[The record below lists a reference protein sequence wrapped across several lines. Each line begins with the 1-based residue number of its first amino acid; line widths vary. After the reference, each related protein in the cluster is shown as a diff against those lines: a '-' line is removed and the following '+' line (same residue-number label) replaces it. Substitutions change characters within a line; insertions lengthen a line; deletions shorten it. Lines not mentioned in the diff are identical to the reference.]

1 MKFVKKFD
9 IVNIYLYTLNEFPR
23 YYYIRRQF
31 MKLLKKWIPIIKL
44 IKEDKW
50 KLIVSGILIFLCG
63 LTGIFTGYLNGAAV
77 EAITNSNI
85 NLAIMYL
92 IMYFFIG
99 VLIGTILSG
108 LANSMLLKIESKL
121 TRTLGFNTYKK
132 ALNLPAIA
140 FEEMSSGEIINRIT
154 NDADS
159 LSFTFGKMINMIS
172 SIVTALVILVY
183 VFFNSWI
190 VGLILIIF
198 LIILYFIIK
207 KYTPLLKDAHK
218 ERKTTQDSFTS
229 LANESIRGIREIKT
243 LGIKEQLII
252 NAKKSIDNIFKV
264 SKKEIDL
271 ETRFNIIVSF
281 LKTTLE
287 VGTFIVCIILLYYK
301 QITLTFF
308 IAMTYYIYRYMW
320 FIECLNDFTQTYQKV
335 SVSLDRVNEIL
346 ENQKFDDVV
355 FGNTDIKDM
364 KGIIEFKDVS
374 FAYPN
379 EEKVLDDFNLVIEPN
394 KKVAIVGASGQGKS
408 TLFNLITRLFD
419 ANAGTISIDD
429 VNILD
434 ISEECLR
441 KNVSIIRQEPFIFNR
456 TILENFKII
465 DENIKLKDVK
475 KYVKEAYLD
484 EYIESLP
491 KKYDTLLG
499 EGGVNL
505 SGGQKQRLAIARTLA
520 KNSKIILF
528 DEATSA
534 LDNNSQ
540 EFIKKSIDNLVK
552 NHTVVIV
559 AHRLS
564 TIIDA
569 DVIYVIDKGRVI
581 ASGTHN
587 QLLTSCDYYKNLYK
601 SEMQEHVK

>member
-1 MKFVKKFD
+1 
-9 IVNIYLYTLNEFPR
+9 
-23 YYYIRRQF
+23 

-271 ETRFNIIVSF
+271 ETRFNIVISL
-281 LKTTLE
+281 LKEVLE
-287 VGTFIVCIILLYYK
+287 VGVFIICIILLYYK

-320 FIECLNDFTQTYQKV
+320 FIECLNDFTETYQKV

-346 ENQKFDDVV
+346 ENQKFNDVV
-355 FGNTDIKDM
+355 FGNTNINNM
-364 KGIIEFKDVS
+364 KGIIKFKDVS
-374 FAYPN
+374 FSYPN
-379 EEKVLDDFNLVIEPN
+379 EEKVLDDFNLIIEPN
-394 KKVAIVGASGQGKS
+394 KKIAIVGASGQGKS

-434 ISEECLR
+434 LSEECIR
-441 KNVSIIRQEPFIFNR
+441 KNDSIIRQEPFIFNR

-601 SEMQEHVK
+601 SEM

>member
-1 MKFVKKFD
+1 
-9 IVNIYLYTLNEFPR
+9 
-23 YYYIRRQF
+23 

-85 NLAIMYL
+85 SLAIMYL

-271 ETRFNIIVSF
+271 ETRFNIVISL
-281 LKTTLE
+281 LKEVLE
-287 VGTFIVCIILLYYK
+287 VGVFIICIILLYYK

-320 FIECLNDFTQTYQKV
+320 FIECLNDFTETYQNV

-346 ENQKFDDVV
+346 ENQKFNDVV
-355 FGNTDIKDM
+355 FGNTNINNM
-364 KGIIEFKDVS
+364 KGIIKFKNVS
-374 FAYPN
+374 FSYPN
-379 EEKVLDDFNLVIEPN
+379 EEKVLDDFNLIIEPN
-394 KKVAIVGASGQGKS
+394 KKIAIVGASGQGKS

-601 SEMQEHVK
+601 SEM

>member
-1 MKFVKKFD
+1 
-9 IVNIYLYTLNEFPR
+9 
-23 YYYIRRQF
+23 
-31 MKLLKKWIPIIKL
+31 MKLLKRWIPLMKL
-44 IKEDKW
+44 VKEDKW
-50 KLIVSGILIFLCG
+50 KLIISGILIFLCG

-77 EAITNSNI
+77 EAITSGNVRNAVI
-85 NLAIMYL
+85 YL
-92 IMYFFIG
+92 ILYFIIG
-99 VLIGTILSG
+99 VLIGTFLSG
-108 LANSMLLKIESKL
+108 IANSILLKIESKL
-121 TRTLGFNTYKK
+121 TRAIGFNTYKK
-132 ALNLPAIA
+132 ALNLPAVA

-154 NDADS
+154 SDADS

-190 VGLILIIF
+190 VGLILISF
-198 LIILYFIIK
+198 LVVLYFIIK
-207 KYTPLLKDAHK
+207 KYNPLLKDAHK
-218 ERKTTQDSFTS
+218 ERKASQDVFTS

-243 LGIKEQLII
+243 LGIKDHLII
-252 NAKKSIDNIFKV
+252 NAKRNIEDLFKL
-264 SKKEIDL
+264 SKKEINL
-271 ETRFNIIVSF
+271 QTRFGIIVDF

-287 VGTFIVCIILLYYK
+287 VGTFIVCIVLLYYK

-320 FIECLNDFTQTYQKV
+320 FIECLNDFTQTYQKI

-346 ENQKFDDVV
+346 ENKKYNDVV
-355 FGNTDIKDM
+355 FGKTTIENV
-364 KGIIEFKDVS
+364 KGEIEFKNVT

-379 EEKVLDDFNLVIEPN
+379 EDSVLKDFNLVIEPN
-394 KKVAIVGASGQGKS
+394 KKIAIVGASGQGKS

-419 ANAGTISIDD
+419 ASKGKITIDG
-429 VNILD
+429 VNLLD

-441 KNVSIIRQEPFIFNR
+441 KNISIIRQDPFIFNC
-456 TILENFKII
+456 TIMENFKIV
-465 DENIKLKDVK
+465 DEDIKLKEVK
-475 KYVKEAYLD
+475 SCIKEAYLD

-491 KKYDTLLG
+491 KKYDTVLG

-520 KNSKIILF
+520 KKSKIILF

-552 NHTVVIV
+552 DHTVVIV

-569 DVIYVIDKGRVI
+569 DIIYVIDDGKVI
-581 ASGTHN
+581 ASGTHKT
-587 QLLTSCDYYKNLYK
+587 LLKSCDYYKNLYK
-601 SEMQEHVK
+601 TEM

>member
-1 MKFVKKFD
+1 MKFIKKFD
-9 IVNIYLYTLNEFPR
+9 FINIYLYTLNEFPR

-92 IMYFFIG
+92 IMYSFIG

-243 LGIKEQLII
+243 LGIKEQLIN

-271 ETRFNIIVSF
+271 ETRFNIVISL
-281 LKTTLE
+281 LKEVLE
-287 VGTFIVCIILLYYK
+287 VGVFIICIILLYYK

-320 FIECLNDFTQTYQKV
+320 FIECLNDFTETYQKV

-346 ENQKFDDVV
+346 ENQKFNDVV
-355 FGNTDIKDM
+355 FGNTNINNM
-364 KGIIEFKDVS
+364 KGIIKFKDVS
-374 FAYPN
+374 FSYPN
-379 EEKVLDDFNLVIEPN
+379 EEKVLDDFNLIIEPN
-394 KKVAIVGASGQGKS
+394 KKIAIVGASGQGKS

-601 SEMQEHVK
+601 SEM

>member
-1 MKFVKKFD
+1 
-9 IVNIYLYTLNEFPR
+9 
-23 YYYIRRQF
+23 

-44 IKEDKW
+44 IKEDRW
-50 KLIVSGILIFLCG
+50 RLIVSGILLFLCG

-99 VLIGTILSG
+99 VLIGTLLSG

-190 VGLILIIF
+190 VGLILIVF

-252 NAKKSIDNIFKV
+252 NAKKSIDDIFKV

-271 ETRFNIIVSF
+271 ETRFNIVISL
-281 LKTTLE
+281 LKEVLE
-287 VGTFIVCIILLYYK
+287 VGVFIICIILLYYK

-320 FIECLNDFTQTYQKV
+320 FIECLNDFTETYQKV

-346 ENQKFDDVV
+346 ENQKFNDVV
-355 FGNTDIKDM
+355 FGNTDIKNM
-364 KGIIEFKDVS
+364 KGIIKFKNVS
-374 FAYPN
+374 FSYPN
-379 EEKVLDDFNLVIEPN
+379 EEKVLDDFNLIIEPN
-394 KKVAIVGASGQGKS
+394 KKIAIVGASGQGKS

-456 TILENFKII
+456 TLLENFKII

-569 DVIYVIDKGRVI
+569 DVIYVIDKGKVI

-601 SEMQEHVK
+601 SEM

>member
-1 MKFVKKFD
+1 
-9 IVNIYLYTLNEFPR
+9 
-23 YYYIRRQF
+23 
-31 MKLLKKWIPIIKL
+31 MKLLKRWIPLMKL
-44 IKEDKW
+44 VKEDKW
-50 KLIVSGILIFLCG
+50 KLIISGILIFLCG

-77 EAITNSNI
+77 EAITSGNVRNAVI
-85 NLAIMYL
+85 YL
-92 IMYFFIG
+92 ILYFIIG
-99 VLIGTILSG
+99 VLIGTFLSG
-108 LANSMLLKIESKL
+108 IANSILLKIESKL
-121 TRTLGFNTYKK
+121 TRAIGFNTYKK
-132 ALNLPAIA
+132 ALNLPAVA

-154 NDADS
+154 SDADS

-190 VGLILIIF
+190 VGLILISF
-198 LIILYFIIK
+198 LVVLYFIIK
-207 KYTPLLKDAHK
+207 KYNPLLKDAHK
-218 ERKTTQDSFTS
+218 ERKASQDVFTS

-243 LGIKEQLII
+243 LGIKDHLII
-252 NAKKSIDNIFKV
+252 NAKRNVEDLFKL
-264 SKKEIDL
+264 SKKEINL
-271 ETRFNIIVSF
+271 QTRFGIIVDF

-287 VGTFIVCIILLYYK
+287 VGTFIVCIVLLYYK

-320 FIECLNDFTQTYQKV
+320 FIECLNDFTQTYQKI

-346 ENQKFDDVV
+346 ENKKYNDVV
-355 FGNTDIKDM
+355 FGKTNLENIK
-364 KGIIEFKDVS
+364 GEIEFKNVT

-379 EEKVLDDFNLVIEPN
+379 EESVLKDFNLVIEPN
-394 KKVAIVGASGQGKS
+394 KKIAIVGASGQGKS

-419 ANAGTISIDD
+419 ASKGEITIDG

-441 KNVSIIRQEPFIFNR
+441 KNISIIRQDPFIFNR
-456 TILENFKII
+456 TIMENFKIV
-465 DENIKLKDVK
+465 DEDIKLKEVK
-475 KYVKEAYLD
+475 ACIKEAYLD

-491 KKYDTLLG
+491 KKYDTVLG

-520 KNSKIILF
+520 KKSKIILF

-552 NHTVVIV
+552 DHTVVIV

-569 DVIYVIDKGRVI
+569 DIIYVIDDGKVI
-581 ASGTHN
+581 ASGTHET
-587 QLLTSCDYYKNLYK
+587 LLKSCDYYKNLYK
-601 SEMQEHVK
+601 TEM

>member
-1 MKFVKKFD
+1 
-9 IVNIYLYTLNEFPR
+9 
-23 YYYIRRQF
+23 

-50 KLIVSGILIFLCG
+50 KLVVSGILLFLCG

-99 VLIGTILSG
+99 VLIGTLLSG
-108 LANSMLLKIESKL
+108 LANSLLLKIESKL

-132 ALNLPAIA
+132 ALNLPAVA

-190 VGLILIIF
+190 VGLILIVF

-252 NAKKSIDNIFKV
+252 NAKKSIDDIFKV

-271 ETRFNIIVSF
+271 ETRFNIVISL
-281 LKTTLE
+281 LKEVLE
-287 VGTFIVCIILLYYK
+287 VGVFIICIILLYYK

-320 FIECLNDFTQTYQKV
+320 FIECLNDFTETYQKV

-346 ENQKFDDVV
+346 ENQKFNDVV
-355 FGNTDIKDM
+355 FGNTDIKNM
-364 KGIIEFKDVS
+364 KGIIKFKNVS
-374 FAYPN
+374 FSYPN
-379 EEKVLDDFNLVIEPN
+379 EEKVLDDFNLIIEPN
-394 KKVAIVGASGQGKS
+394 KKIAIVGASGQGKS

-569 DVIYVIDKGRVI
+569 DVIYVIDKGKVI

-601 SEMQEHVK
+601 SEM

>member
-1 MKFVKKFD
+1 
-9 IVNIYLYTLNEFPR
+9 
-23 YYYIRRQF
+23 

-320 FIECLNDFTQTYQKV
+320 FIECLNDFTETYQKV

-346 ENQKFDDVV
+346 ENQKFNDVV
-355 FGNTDIKDM
+355 FGNTNINNM
-364 KGIIEFKDVS
+364 KGIIKFKDVS
-374 FAYPN
+374 FSYPN
-379 EEKVLDDFNLVIEPN
+379 EEKVLDDFNLIIEPN
-394 KKVAIVGASGQGKS
+394 KKIAIVGASGQGKS

-601 SEMQEHVK
+601 SEM

>member
-1 MKFVKKFD
+1 
-9 IVNIYLYTLNEFPR
+9 
-23 YYYIRRQF
+23 
-31 MKLLKKWIPIIKL
+31 MKLLKKWVPIIKL

-63 LTGIFTGYLNGAAV
+63 LAGIFTGYLNGAAV
-77 EAITNSNI
+77 EAITNSNAK
-85 NLAIMYL
+85 LAIMYL
-92 IMYFFIG
+92 TMYFFIG
-99 VLIGTILSG
+99 VFIGTILSS

-121 TRTLGFNTYKK
+121 TRVLGFNTYKK
-132 ALNLPAIA
+132 ALNLPAVA
-140 FEEMSSGEIINRIT
+140 FEEMSGGEIINRIT
-154 NDADS
+154 NDTDS

-190 VGLILIIF
+190 VGLILIAF

-218 ERKTTQDSFTS
+218 ERKASQDTFTS

-243 LGIKEQLII
+243 LGIKDQLIT
-252 NAKKSIDNIFKV
+252 NAKKSIGDIFKI
-264 SKKEIDL
+264 SKKEINL

-569 DVIYVIDKGRVI
+569 DVIYVIDKGKVI

-601 SEMQEHVK
+601 SEM

>member
-1 MKFVKKFD
+1 
-9 IVNIYLYTLNEFPR
+9 
-23 YYYIRRQF
+23 

-44 IKEDKW
+44 IKEDRW
-50 KLIVSGILIFLCG
+50 RLIVSGILLFLCG

-99 VLIGTILSG
+99 VLIGTLLSG

-190 VGLILIIF
+190 VGLILIVF

-252 NAKKSIDNIFKV
+252 NAKKSIDDIFKV

-271 ETRFNIIVSF
+271 ETRFNIVISL
-281 LKTTLE
+281 LKEVLE
-287 VGTFIVCIILLYYK
+287 VGVFIICIILLYYK

-320 FIECLNDFTQTYQKV
+320 FIECLNDFTETYQKV

-346 ENQKFDDVV
+346 ENQKFNDVV
-355 FGNTDIKDM
+355 FGNTDIKNM
-364 KGIIEFKDVS
+364 KGIIKFKDVS
-374 FAYPN
+374 FSYPN
-379 EEKVLDDFNLVIEPN
+379 EEKVLDDFNLIIEPN
-394 KKVAIVGASGQGKS
+394 KKIAIVGASGQGKS

-419 ANAGTISIDD
+419 VNAGTISIDD

-569 DVIYVIDKGRVI
+569 DVIYVIDKGKVI

-601 SEMQEHVK
+601 SEM

>member
-1 MKFVKKFD
+1 
-9 IVNIYLYTLNEFPR
+9 
-23 YYYIRRQF
+23 
-31 MKLLKKWIPIIKL
+31 MKLLKKWVPIIKL

-50 KLIVSGILIFLCG
+50 KLVVSGILIFLCG
-63 LTGIFTGYLNGAAV
+63 LAGIFTGYLNGAAV
-77 EAITNSNI
+77 EAITNSNAK
-85 NLAIMYL
+85 LAIMYL
-92 IMYFFIG
+92 TMYFFIG
-99 VLIGTILSG
+99 VFIGTILSG

-121 TRTLGFNTYKK
+121 TRVLGFNTYKK
-132 ALNLPAIA
+132 ALNLPAVA

-154 NDADS
+154 NDTDS

-190 VGLILIIF
+190 VGLILIAF

-218 ERKTTQDSFTS
+218 ERKASQDTFTS

-243 LGIKEQLII
+243 LGIKDQLIT
-252 NAKKSIDNIFKV
+252 NAKKSIGDIFKI
-264 SKKEIDL
+264 SKKEINL

-287 VGTFIVCIILLYYK
+287 VGTFIICIILLYYK

-346 ENQKFDDVV
+346 ENKKFDDVV

-419 ANAGTISIDD
+419 AKTGTISIDGI
-429 VNILD
+429 NILD

-441 KNVSIIRQEPFIFNR
+441 KNVSIIRQDPFIFNR

-475 KYVKEAYLD
+475 KYIKEAYLD

-569 DVIYVIDKGRVI
+569 DVIYVIDKGKVI
-581 ASGTHN
+581 ARGTHK
-587 QLLTSCDYYKNLYK
+587 QLLSSCDYYKNLYK
-601 SEMQEHVK
+601 SEM

>member
-1 MKFVKKFD
+1 
-9 IVNIYLYTLNEFPR
+9 
-23 YYYIRRQF
+23 

-271 ETRFNIIVSF
+271 ETRFNIVISL
-281 LKTTLE
+281 LKEVLE
-287 VGTFIVCIILLYYK
+287 VGVFIICIILLYYK

-320 FIECLNDFTQTYQKV
+320 FIECLNDFTETYQKV

-346 ENQKFDDVV
+346 ENQKFNDVV
-355 FGNTDIKDM
+355 FGNTNINNM
-364 KGIIEFKDVS
+364 KGIIKFKDVS
-374 FAYPN
+374 FSYPN
-379 EEKVLDDFNLVIEPN
+379 EEKVLDDFNLIIEPN
-394 KKVAIVGASGQGKS
+394 KKIAIVGASGQGKS

-601 SEMQEHVK
+601 SEM

>member
-1 MKFVKKFD
+1 
-9 IVNIYLYTLNEFPR
+9 
-23 YYYIRRQF
+23 

-85 NLAIMYL
+85 SLAIMYL

-252 NAKKSIDNIFKV
+252 NAKKSIDDIFKV

-271 ETRFNIIVSF
+271 ETRFNIVISL
-281 LKTTLE
+281 LKEVLE
-287 VGTFIVCIILLYYK
+287 VGVFIICIILLYYK

-320 FIECLNDFTQTYQKV
+320 FIECLNDFTETYQKV

-346 ENQKFDDVV
+346 ENQKFNDVV
-355 FGNTDIKDM
+355 FGNTNINNM
-364 KGIIEFKDVS
+364 KGIIKFKDVS
-374 FAYPN
+374 FSYPN
-379 EEKVLDDFNLVIEPN
+379 EEKVLDDFNLIIEPN
-394 KKVAIVGASGQGKS
+394 KKIAIVGASGQGKS

-569 DVIYVIDKGRVI
+569 DVIYVIDKGKVI

-601 SEMQEHVK
+601 SEM

>member
-1 MKFVKKFD
+1 
-9 IVNIYLYTLNEFPR
+9 
-23 YYYIRRQF
+23 

-44 IKEDKW
+44 IKEDRW
-50 KLIVSGILIFLCG
+50 RLIVSGILLFLCG

-99 VLIGTILSG
+99 VLIGTLLSG

-190 VGLILIIF
+190 VGLILIVF

-252 NAKKSIDNIFKV
+252 NAKKSIDDIFKV

-271 ETRFNIIVSF
+271 ETRFNIVISL
-281 LKTTLE
+281 LKEVLE
-287 VGTFIVCIILLYYK
+287 VGVFIICIILLYYK

-320 FIECLNDFTQTYQKV
+320 FIECLNDFTETYQKI

-346 ENQKFDDVV
+346 ENQKFNDVV
-355 FGNTDIKDM
+355 FGNTDIKNM
-364 KGIIEFKDVS
+364 KGIIKFKDVS
-374 FAYPN
+374 FSYPN
-379 EEKVLDDFNLVIEPN
+379 EEKVLDDFNLIIEPN
-394 KKVAIVGASGQGKS
+394 KKIAIVGASGQGKS

-569 DVIYVIDKGRVI
+569 DVIYVIDKGKVI

-601 SEMQEHVK
+601 SEM

>member
-1 MKFVKKFD
+1 MRLLKRW
-9 IVNIYLYTLNEFPR
+9 IPL
-23 YYYIRRQF
+23 
-31 MKLLKKWIPIIKL
+31 MKLV
-44 IKEDKW
+44 KEDKW
-50 KLIVSGILIFLCG
+50 KLIISGILIFLCG

-77 EAITNSNI
+77 EAVTSGNVRNAVI
-85 NLAIMYL
+85 YL
-92 IMYFFIG
+92 ILYFIIG
-99 VLIGTILSG
+99 VLIGTFLAGI
-108 LANSMLLKIESKL
+108 ANSILLKIESKL
-121 TRTLGFNTYKK
+121 TRVIGFNTYKK
-132 ALNLPAIA
+132 ALNLPAVA

-154 NDADS
+154 SDADS

-190 VGLILIIF
+190 VGLILISF
-198 LIILYFIIK
+198 LVVLYFIIK
-207 KYTPLLKDAHK
+207 KYNPLLKDAHK
-218 ERKTTQDSFTS
+218 ERKASQDVFTS

-243 LGIKEQLII
+243 LGIKDHLITS
-252 NAKKSIDNIFKV
+252 AKKNVDDIFKI
-264 SKKEIDL
+264 SKKEINL
-271 ETRFNIIVSF
+271 ETRFDIIVSF

-320 FIECLNDFTQTYQKV
+320 FIECLNDFTQTYQKI

-346 ENQKFDDVV
+346 ENKKYNDVV
-355 FGNTDIKDM
+355 FGKTNIEKV
-364 KGIIEFKDVS
+364 KGEIEFKNVT

-379 EEKVLDDFNLVIEPN
+379 EDSVLKNFNLVIEPN
-394 KKVAIVGASGQGKS
+394 KKIAIVGASGQGKS

-419 ANAGTISIDD
+419 ASKGEITIDG

-441 KNVSIIRQEPFIFNR
+441 KNISIIRQDPFIFNR
-456 TILENFKII
+456 TIMENFKIV
-465 DENIKLKDVK
+465 DEDIKLKEVK
-475 KYVKEAYLD
+475 ACIKEAYLD

-491 KKYDTLLG
+491 KKYDTVLG

-520 KNSKIILF
+520 KKSKIILF

-552 NHTVVIV
+552 DHTVVIV

-569 DVIYVIDKGRVI
+569 DIIYVIDDGKVI
-581 ASGTHN
+581 ASGTHKT
-587 QLLTSCDYYKNLYK
+587 LLKSCDYYKNLYK
-601 SEMQEHVK
+601 TEM

>member
-1 MKFVKKFD
+1 
-9 IVNIYLYTLNEFPR
+9 
-23 YYYIRRQF
+23 

-601 SEMQEHVK
+601 SEM

>member
-1 MKFVKKFD
+1 
-9 IVNIYLYTLNEFPR
+9 
-23 YYYIRRQF
+23 

-44 IKEDKW
+44 IKEDRW
-50 KLIVSGILIFLCG
+50 RLIVSGILLFLCG

-99 VLIGTILSG
+99 VLIGTLLSG
-108 LANSMLLKIESKL
+108 LANSILLKIESKL

-190 VGLILIIF
+190 VGLILIVF

-252 NAKKSIDNIFKV
+252 NAKKSIDDIFKV

-271 ETRFNIIVSF
+271 ETRFNIVISL
-281 LKTTLE
+281 LKEVLE
-287 VGTFIVCIILLYYK
+287 VGVFIICIILLYYK

-320 FIECLNDFTQTYQKV
+320 FIECLNDFTETYQKV

-346 ENQKFDDVV
+346 ENQKFNDVV
-355 FGNTDIKDM
+355 FGNTNINNM
-364 KGIIEFKDVS
+364 KGIIKFKDVS
-374 FAYPN
+374 FSYPN
-379 EEKVLDDFNLVIEPN
+379 EEKVLDDFNLIIEPN
-394 KKVAIVGASGQGKS
+394 KKIAIVGASGQGKS

-505 SGGQKQRLAIARTLA
+505 SGGQNQRLAIARTLA

-569 DVIYVIDKGRVI
+569 DVIYVIDKGKVI

-601 SEMQEHVK
+601 SEM

>member
-1 MKFVKKFD
+1 
-9 IVNIYLYTLNEFPR
+9 
-23 YYYIRRQF
+23 

-44 IKEDKW
+44 IKEDRW
-50 KLIVSGILIFLCG
+50 RLIVSGILLFLCG
-63 LTGIFTGYLNGAAV
+63 LAGIFTGYLNGAAV

-190 VGLILIIF
+190 VGLILIVF

-252 NAKKSIDNIFKV
+252 NAKKSIDDIFKV

-271 ETRFNIIVSF
+271 ETRFNIVISL
-281 LKTTLE
+281 LKEVLE
-287 VGTFIVCIILLYYK
+287 VGVFIICIILLYYK

-320 FIECLNDFTQTYQKV
+320 FIECLNDFTETYQKV

-346 ENQKFDDVV
+346 ENQKFNDVV
-355 FGNTDIKDM
+355 FGNTDIKNM
-364 KGIIEFKDVS
+364 KGIIKFKNVS
-374 FAYPN
+374 FSYPN
-379 EEKVLDDFNLVIEPN
+379 EEKVLDDFNLIIEPN
-394 KKVAIVGASGQGKS
+394 KKIAIVGASGQGKS

-569 DVIYVIDKGRVI
+569 DVIYVIDKGKVI

-601 SEMQEHVK
+601 SEM

>member
-1 MKFVKKFD
+1 
-9 IVNIYLYTLNEFPR
+9 
-23 YYYIRRQF
+23 
-31 MKLLKKWIPIIKL
+31 MKLLKRWIPLMKL
-44 IKEDKW
+44 VKEDKW
-50 KLIVSGILIFLCG
+50 KLIISGILLFLCG

-77 EAITNSNI
+77 EAITNENI
-85 NLAIMYL
+85 TNAIIYL
-92 IMYFFIG
+92 VLYFIIG

-108 LANSMLLKIESKL
+108 IASSLLLKIESKL
-121 TRTLGFNTYKK
+121 TRAIGFNTYKK
-132 ALNLPAIA
+132 ALNLPAVA

-154 NDADS
+154 SDADS

-172 SIVTALVILVY
+172 SIITALVILVY

-190 VGLILIIF
+190 VGLILVSF
-198 LIILYFIIK
+198 LLVLYFIIK
-207 KYTPLLKDAHK
+207 KYNPLIKDAHK
-218 ERKTTQDSFTS
+218 ERKTSQDVFTS

-243 LGIKEQLII
+243 LGIKDHLID
-252 NAKKSIDNIFKV
+252 NAKKNIEDIFKL
-264 SKKEIDL
+264 SKKEINL
-271 ETRFNIIVSF
+271 QTRFNITVDF

-287 VGTFIVCIILLYYK
+287 VGTILVCIVLLYYK

-320 FIECLNDFTQTYQKV
+320 FIECLNDFTQTYQKI

-346 ENQKFDDVV
+346 ENKKYDDVV
-355 FGNTDIKDM
+355 FGKTNLKNV
-364 KGIIEFKDVS
+364 KGQIEFKNVT

-379 EEKVLDDFNLVIEPN
+379 EDSVLNDFNLVIEPH
-394 KKVAIVGASGQGKS
+394 KKIAIVGASGQGKS

-419 ANAGTISIDD
+419 ANKGEITIDG

-434 ISEECLR
+434 MSEECLR
-441 KNVSIIRQEPFIFNR
+441 KNISIIRQEPFIFNR
-456 TILENFKII
+456 TIMENFKIV
-465 DENIKLKDVK
+465 DENITLKDVK
-475 KYVKEAYLD
+475 KCIKEAYLD

-491 KKYDTLLG
+491 KKYDTVLG

-520 KNSKIILF
+520 KKSKIILF

-540 EFIKKSIDNLVK
+540 EFIKKSIDNLIK
-552 NHTVVIV
+552 DHTVVIV

-569 DVIYVIDKGRVI
+569 DIIYVIDDGKVI
-581 ASGTHN
+581 ASGTHKI
-587 QLLTSCDYYKNLYK
+587 LLKTCDYYKKLYK
-601 SEMQEHVK
+601 SEI

>member
-1 MKFVKKFD
+1 
-9 IVNIYLYTLNEFPR
+9 
-23 YYYIRRQF
+23 

-121 TRTLGFNTYKK
+121 TRKLGFNTYKK

-271 ETRFNIIVSF
+271 ETRFNIVISL
-281 LKTTLE
+281 LKEVLE
-287 VGTFIVCIILLYYK
+287 VGVFIICIILLYYK

-320 FIECLNDFTQTYQKV
+320 FIECLNDFTEAYQKV

-346 ENQKFDDVV
+346 ENQKFNDVV
-355 FGNTDIKDM
+355 FGNTNINNM
-364 KGIIEFKDVS
+364 KGIIKFKDVS
-374 FAYPN
+374 FSYPN
-379 EEKVLDDFNLVIEPN
+379 EEKVLDDFNLIIEPN
-394 KKVAIVGASGQGKS
+394 KKIAIVGASGQGKS

-601 SEMQEHVK
+601 SEM

>member
-1 MKFVKKFD
+1 
-9 IVNIYLYTLNEFPR
+9 
-23 YYYIRRQF
+23 

-99 VLIGTILSG
+99 VLIGTLLSG

-190 VGLILIIF
+190 VGLILIVF

-271 ETRFNIIVSF
+271 ETRFNIVISL
-281 LKTTLE
+281 LKEVLE
-287 VGTFIVCIILLYYK
+287 VGVFIICIILLYYK

-320 FIECLNDFTQTYQKV
+320 FIECLNDFTETYQKV

-346 ENQKFDDVV
+346 ENQKFNDVV
-355 FGNTDIKDM
+355 FGNTNINNM
-364 KGIIEFKDVS
+364 KGIIKFKDVS
-374 FAYPN
+374 FSYPN
-379 EEKVLDDFNLVIEPN
+379 EEKVLDDFNLIIEPN
-394 KKVAIVGASGQGKS
+394 KKIAIVGASGQGKS

-601 SEMQEHVK
+601 SEM

>member
-1 MKFVKKFD
+1 
-9 IVNIYLYTLNEFPR
+9 
-23 YYYIRRQF
+23 

-99 VLIGTILSG
+99 VLIGTLLSG

-190 VGLILIIF
+190 VGLILIVF

-252 NAKKSIDNIFKV
+252 NAKKSIDDIFKV

-271 ETRFNIIVSF
+271 ETRFNIVISL
-281 LKTTLE
+281 LKEVLE
-287 VGTFIVCIILLYYK
+287 VGVFIICIILLYYK

-320 FIECLNDFTQTYQKV
+320 FIECLNDFTETYQKV

-346 ENQKFDDVV
+346 ENQKFNDVV
-355 FGNTDIKDM
+355 FGNTDIKNM
-364 KGIIEFKDVS
+364 KGIIKFKDVS
-374 FAYPN
+374 FSYPN
-379 EEKVLDDFNLVIEPN
+379 EEKVLDDFNLIIEPN
-394 KKVAIVGASGQGKS
+394 KKIAIVGASGQGKS

-569 DVIYVIDKGRVI
+569 DVIYVIDKGKVI

-601 SEMQEHVK
+601 SEM

>member
-1 MKFVKKFD
+1 MKFIKKFD
-9 IVNIYLYTLNEFPR
+9 FINVYLYTLNEFPR

-44 IKEDKW
+44 IKEDRW
-50 KLIVSGILIFLCG
+50 RLIVSGILLFLCG

-99 VLIGTILSG
+99 VLIGTLLSG

-190 VGLILIIF
+190 VGLILIVF

-252 NAKKSIDNIFKV
+252 NAKKSIDDIFKV

-271 ETRFNIIVSF
+271 ETRFNIVISL
-281 LKTTLE
+281 LKEVLE
-287 VGTFIVCIILLYYK
+287 VGVFIICIILLYYK

-320 FIECLNDFTQTYQKV
+320 FIECLNDFTETYQKV

-346 ENQKFDDVV
+346 ENQKFNDVV
-355 FGNTDIKDM
+355 FGNTDIKNM
-364 KGIIEFKDVS
+364 KGIIKFKDVS
-374 FAYPN
+374 FSYPN
-379 EEKVLDDFNLVIEPN
+379 EEKVLDDFNLIIEPN
-394 KKVAIVGASGQGKS
+394 KKIAIVGASGQGKS

-569 DVIYVIDKGRVI
+569 DVIYVIDKGKVI

-601 SEMQEHVK
+601 SEM

>member
-1 MKFVKKFD
+1 
-9 IVNIYLYTLNEFPR
+9 
-23 YYYIRRQF
+23 

-44 IKEDKW
+44 IKEDRW
-50 KLIVSGILIFLCG
+50 RLIVSGILLFLCG

-190 VGLILIIF
+190 VGLILIVF

-252 NAKKSIDNIFKV
+252 NAKKSIDDIFKV

-271 ETRFNIIVSF
+271 ETRFNIVISL
-281 LKTTLE
+281 LKEVLE
-287 VGTFIVCIILLYYK
+287 VGVFIICIILLYYK

-320 FIECLNDFTQTYQKV
+320 FIECLNDFTETYQKV

-346 ENQKFDDVV
+346 ENQKFNDVV
-355 FGNTDIKDM
+355 FGNTDIKNM
-364 KGIIEFKDVS
+364 KGIIKFKDVS
-374 FAYPN
+374 FSYPN
-379 EEKVLDDFNLVIEPN
+379 EEKVLDDFNLIIEPN
-394 KKVAIVGASGQGKS
+394 KKIAIVGASGQGKS

-587 QLLTSCDYYKNLYK
+587 QLLTSCDYYNNLYK
-601 SEMQEHVK
+601 SEM